1 MLTPLYLPS
10 FSLEHRQK
18 ICVTFEPRNAA
29 PMEQHPKIRK
39 LCEED
44 VAGQCLRFAT
54 AKLLGILGTIMGNA
68 VKTILHHTIF
78 FFFYHLFMVIWRIVY
93 DCLGNQWENT
103 NPW

>member
-1 MLTPLYLPS
+1 MKYYHVLSWFTVIFGILDGFIMLTPLYLPS

-44 VAGQCLRFAT
+44 VAGQCLRLAK

-68 VKTILHHTIF
+68 VKT
-78 FFFYHLFMVIWRIVY
+78 
-93 DCLGNQWENT
+93 C
-103 NPW
+103 